1 VNVRQ
6 IAKLCGVSRTT
17 VSHALRD
24 DTSVAPATRAR
35 IRSLVEKLGYHPDP
49 AIALQM
55 TRIASRRRVAP
66 TTTIAMLSPWPERR
80 AWENNWIL
88 EQFHDGIFE
97 AASAL
102 GYRVEEFWLR
112 APGMDDTRMNEIL
125 GHRGIR
131 GAIVLNHPESVGVV
145 GGDWNRVLGMAL
157 GRTLVRPGLPA
168 IDHDHFGGMTAALD
182 EIAKRGYRRIGLA
195 LFDDH
200 HERARTQRQWEAAFA
215 LREQRMPET
224 DRVPVFVGLRGQDR
238 ELGEWFAQHRPDAVI
253 SNYAWARELLKAS
266 GAKVPRKTG
275 FACLMWRH
283 ADDGCAGIDMNC
295 TAAGRLAMEW
305 LHARLSAHTQ
315 APPFPCQTTLVS
327 GAWRDGPSV
336 RQSGGPPS

>member
-1 VNVRQ
+1 VNIRQ

-17 VSHALRD
+17 VSLALRD

-55 TRIASRRRVAP
+55 TRIASRGRLARG
-66 TTTIAMLSPWPERR
+66 TTIAMLSPWPERR

-97 AASAL
+97 AASTL

-112 APGMDDTRMNEIL
+112 APGMDDVRMNEIL
-125 GHRGIR
+125 DHRGIR
-131 GAIVLNHPESVGVV
+131 SAILLNHPESVGAV
-145 GGDWNRVLGMAL
+145 GGDWNRLVAVAL

-168 IDHDHFGGMTAALD
+168 IDHDHFGGMALALD
-182 EIAKRGYRRIGLA
+182 EIAKRGYGRIGLA

-200 HERARTQRQWEAAFA
+200 HERARTQHQWEAAFA
-215 LREQRMPET
+215 LRGQSTSAAHRLPI
-224 DRVPVFVGLRGQDR
+224 FVGLREQAR
-238 ELGEWFAQHRPDAVI
+238 EFGGWFEQHRPDAVI
-253 SNYAWARELLKAS
+253 SNYAWARETLKAS

-283 ADDGCAGIDMNC
+283 AGDGCAGVDMNC
-295 TAAGRLAMEW
+295 TAAGRLATEL
-305 LHARLSAHTQ
+305 LHARLNANAH
-315 APPFPCQTTLVS
+315 ALALPCQTTLVA

-336 RQSGGPPS
+336 QQVVSPPV